1 MRGEFMKRYILVL
14 AAGLIALAVFCC
26 DMYTNYGKLGG
37 ADRTSSADIERIL
50 APKVG
55 VWYSHYGRKRLDGY
69 TIGKWK
75 DVKEL
80 LGEEKIALFGRLF
93 PAFDFDNP
101 AFKPITVPEVS
112 ASEDAGEDGA
122 SDEAEEYVST
132 IEDEDYFI
140 FYDDTV
146 YGEGE
151 DGSGEGEG
159 GWGFGYMGIVRAV
172 NTFQNSENGAI
183 IIEYLDGCYPE
194 WLNRYVDIESEPLP
208 FFGIYYR
215 VLKPDVIQM
224 ANAVELA
231 NLFAGLPYYTE
242 TATLAEA
249 VEKNNAEN
257 DGEFISW
264 GVVIPQDREKNK

>member
-1 MRGEFMKRYILVL
+1 LL
-14 AAGLIALAVFCC
+14 ALPAVALAFCLSLAGC
-26 DMYTNYGKLGG
+26 ELYTYYGTLGG
-37 ADRTSSADIERIL
+37 ADRTVSADIEYIL
-50 APKVG
+50 APKAG

-75 DVKEL
+75 DVKAL

-101 AFKPITVPEVS
+101 VFKKL
-112 ASEDAGEDGA
+112 
-122 SDEAEEYVST
+122 AEPSPPV
-132 IEDEDYFI
+132 EDEDYFI

-208 FFGIYYR
+208 FFGVYYR

-231 NLFAGLPYYTE
+231 NLFAGMPYHTE
-242 TATLAEA
+242 TATLEEA

-264 GVVIPQDREKNK
+264 GVVIPQDREKL

>member
-1 MRGEFMKRYILVL
+1 MRFCKLVVVV
-14 AAGLIALAVFCC
+14 AAAALAVAACE
-26 DMYTNYGKLGG
+26 MYTYYGKLGG
-37 ADRTSSADIERIL
+37 ADKTVAADIEYIL

-75 DVKEL
+75 DVKAL
-80 LGEEKIALFGRLF
+80 LGEEKVELFGRLF
-93 PAFDFDNP
+93 PGFDFDNP
-101 AFKPITVPEVS
+101 TFKELPAAIGD
-112 ASEDAGEDGA
+112 DANAEDGEGA
-122 SDEAEEYVST
+122 GSPPV
-132 IEDEDYFI
+132 EDEDYFI

-172 NTFQNSENGAI
+172 NTFQDSENGAI
-183 IIEYLDGCYPE
+183 IIEYLDGCYPP
-194 WLNRYVDIESEPLP
+194 WLNAYVDIENEPLP

-215 VLKPDVIQM
+215 VLKPDIIQM
-224 ANAVELA
+224 ANAVVLA
-231 NLFAGLPYYTE
+231 NLFAGLPYHTE

-249 VEKNNAEN
+249 IEKNNAEN

-264 GVVIPQDREKNK
+264 GVVIPQDREQIAR

>member
-1 MRGEFMKRYILVL
+1 MRNNRL
-14 AAGLIALAVFCC
+14 ALLLCSVAAALSLAGCEL
-26 DMYTNYGKLGG
+26 YTYYGKLGG
-37 ADRTSSADIERIL
+37 ADKTASADIEYIL

-75 DVKEL
+75 DVKDL
-80 LGEEKIALFGRLF
+80 LGEEKIALFARLF
-93 PAFDFDNP
+93 PGFDFDNP
-101 AFKPITVPEVS
+101 GFKEL
-112 ASEDAGEDGA
+112 AGEDG
-122 SDEAEEYVST
+122 EVSPPV
-132 IEDEDYFI
+132 EDEDYFV

-146 YGEGE
+146 YGQGE

-172 NTFQNSENGAI
+172 NTFQDSENGAI
-183 IIEYLDGCYPE
+183 IIEYLDGCYPP
-194 WLNRYVDIESEPLP
+194 WLNAYVDIEGEPLP

-215 VLKPDVIQM
+215 ILEPEVIQM

-231 NLFAGLPYYTE
+231 NLFAGLPYHTE

-264 GVVIPQDREKNK
+264 GVVIPQDREKR